1 MKHSVPAQTEN
12 DLIDFYRNAIRTRSY
27 SNQEGDIAV
36 LILKEMEKLGYDECY
51 IDRVG
56 NVVGRVGSGKKII
69 HFDSHMDTVNAGDP
83 ALWDHPPF
91 SADYADEY
99 IYGRGSVDMKG
110 GLSASVYA
118 AAEAKKQGLLDGKTV
133 YVTTTVCEEDC
144 DGVNLINFYKDS
156 GIKPN
161 LCLHL

>member
-56 NVVGRVGSGKKII
+56 NVVGRVAAVKKSFTSTLTWIRLTLATR
-69 HFDSHMDTVNAGDP
+69 HFGTILRFPQIMLTSTFTEEV
-83 ALWDHPPF
+83 
-91 SADYADEY
+91 
-99 IYGRGSVDMKG
+99 
-110 GLSASVYA
+110 LS
-118 AAEAKKQGLLDGKTV
+118 T
-133 YVTTTVCEEDC
+133 
-144 DGVNLINFYKDS
+144 
-156 GIKPN
+156 
-161 LCLHL
+161 

>member
-69 HFDSHMDTVNAGDP
+69 HFDSHMDTVNAGDRHFGTILRFP
-83 ALWDHPPF
+83 QIMLTSTF
-91 SADYADEY
+91 TEE
-99 IYGRGSVDMKG
+99 V
-110 GLSASVYA
+110 LS
-118 AAEAKKQGLLDGKTV
+118 T
-133 YVTTTVCEEDC
+133 
-144 DGVNLINFYKDS
+144 
-156 GIKPN
+156 
-161 LCLHL
+161 